1 MDLYKDVYKTNTIE
15 NSDEAGAPIRIEY
28 LMHQY
33 PWFTREEI
41 VEAVEKEE
49 HKLGKILVTLD
60 HRSGSYPEL
69 FGF

>member
-1 MDLYKDVYKTNTIE
+1 MDLYKDVYKSNTIE
-15 NSDEAGAPIRIEY
+15 KNDEAGSPIKIEY

-33 PWFTREEI
+33 PWFTREQI

-49 HKLGKILVTLD
+49 HKLGKILAILD
-60 HRSGSYPEL
+60 HKSGSYPEW